1 VIVRNDPLDLTSKP
15 AVVGRIV
22 TATVAL
28 VCVLIVY
35 DGWAALKLFDVVVVI
50 VGPVVAFLHDAR
62 LLGQSRPAGS
72 TRTTANDARVARHG
86 ALRVEVLLPAVPPL
100 AVLLVLQL
108 AKPHRTHN
116 PRTSRSH
123 NP

>member
-15 AVVGRIV
+15 AVVGRSV

-50 VGPVVAFLHDAR
+50 VGPVVAILHDAR

-86 ALRVEVLLPAVPPL
+86 ALRVEVSPARSPTAGCP
-100 AVLLVLQL
+100 ARSSTRE
-108 AKPHRTHN
+108 AKSN
-116 PRTSRSH
+116 PQPTDLEIS
-123 NP
+123 